1 MTKIDGLEIGDIDIM
16 DEEYFGP
23 PPRFLVEGNGP
34 YDTDM
39 PSDQRENASF
49 FPGISSIRKLM
60 GAW

>member
-16 DEEYFGP
+16 DEEFFGP

-34 YDTDM
+34 YD
-39 PSDQRENASF
+39 SDGDQAERSGM
-49 FPGISSIRKLM
+49 FPGMRKIRRLV